1 MNNNKIELIFH
12 KFLENTA
19 TPEEIDFLS
28 KWVDKNKS
36 SFKELVEIN
45 HMINSVIEKEKVH
58 RLKKSLALIY
68 NQVERNGKSK
78 KRNFF
83 FKYAAIFIGV
93 MTLGIYTYLQIN
105 NNTYTP
111 QKEVIITLGDGATKE
126 TLNSKSSGII
136 SSSSTYVA
144 KQNGT
149 KIIYEKVAPN
159 ADDTSKLVYN
169 TLDVPYGK
177 KFQVILSD
185 GTEIYLNSGSS
196 LTYPVAF
203 HDKGPRNVVL
213 KGEAYFSVTS
223 DSLRPFSVSTN
234 FLNAKVLGTQFN
246 VSSYSDD
253 DHINVVLVE
262 GSLSVSKNNIADPSA
277 LILKPNQLAA
287 YSYNNKAL
295 FKENVDVSSH
305 IAWKDGI
312 LLFKNESFYQIT
324 KKLERHYDLK
334 IEIKDIEVSKE
345 RYTGRFKTETIEE
358 VLKAFQKIK
367 DFEYTIDLKN
377 ITINPKK
384 LTI

>member
-312 LLFKNESFYQIT
+312 LLPNNQ
-324 KKLERHYDLK
+324 
-334 IEIKDIEVSKE
+334 
-345 RYTGRFKTETIEE
+345 KT
-358 VLKAFQKIK
+358 
-367 DFEYTIDLKN
+367 
-377 ITINPKK
+377 
-384 LTI
+384 

>member
-28 KWVDKNKS
+28 EWVDKNKS

-45 HMINSVIEKEKVH
+45 HMINSVIEKEKAH
-58 RLKKSLALIY
+58 RLKKSLTLIY
-68 NQVERNGKSK
+68 NQVERDEKSK
-78 KRNFF
+78 KRNSF
-83 FKYAAIFIGV
+83 FKYAAIFIGAI
-93 MTLGIYTYLQIN
+93 TLGIYTYTQIN
-105 NNTYTP
+105 NNTHTP
-111 QKEVIITLGDGATKE
+111 QKEVIITLEDGATKE

-136 SSSSTYVA
+136 ASSSTYVA
-144 KQNGT
+144 KQDGT
-149 KIIYEKVAPN
+149 KIIYEKVASN
-159 ADDTSKLVYN
+159 DGTSKLVYN

-177 KFQVILSD
+177 KFQVVLSD
-185 GTEIYLNSGSS
+185 GTEVYLNSGSS
-196 LTYPVAF
+196 LMYPVAF
-203 HDKGPRNVVL
+203 HDKGPRNVIL
-213 KGEAYFSVTS
+213 KGEAYFSVKS

-234 FLNAKVLGTQFN
+234 FLSAKVLGTQFN

-262 GSLSVSKNNIADPSA
+262 GSLSVSKNNIADPST

-287 YSYNNKAL
+287 YSYTNNKL
-295 FKENVDVSSH
+295 SKENVDVSSH

-334 IEIKDIEVSKE
+334 IEINDLEVSKE

-367 DFEYTIDLKN
+367 DFEYTIETNN

-384 LTI
+384 LII